1 MNSSAISPRIKLVAF
16 DVAGTTVNDDGLVV
30 AAFKAA
36 FEKSQPELWPEKGAI
51 WTQYAIDTMGQS
63 KIHVFT
69 ELLGDIEKAHAA
81 NVAFEEAYMNEVAE
95 QGISPIAGTLEI
107 FADLRERG
115 IAIALTT
122 GFSRSTLDPMLF
134 ELGWLGLIDASVTP
148 EEAGRGRPH
157 PDMLNFLAN
166 KLNIQSPELVMVV
179 GDTAADIQSGVAFGA
194 TNIVGVLSGAHSR
207 ETLHDAGATSVINS
221 VADLSSHI

>member
-1 MNSSAISPRIKLVAF
+1 MSAPAIRLVAF

-69 ELLGDIEKAHAA
+69 ELLGDIEKARAA

-107 FADLRERG
+107 FAHLRERG

-166 KLNIQSPELVMVV
+166 KFNIQSPELVMVV
-179 GDTAADIQSGVAFGA
+179 GDTAADMQSGVAFGA
-194 TNIVGVLSGAHSR
+194 TNIVGVLSGAHDQ

-221 VADLSSHI
+221 IADLSSLI